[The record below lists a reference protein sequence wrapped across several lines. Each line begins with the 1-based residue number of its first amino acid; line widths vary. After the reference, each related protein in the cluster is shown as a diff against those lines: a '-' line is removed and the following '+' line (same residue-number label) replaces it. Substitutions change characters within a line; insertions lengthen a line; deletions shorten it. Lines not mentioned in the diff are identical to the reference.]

1 MSPGAAPSSFE
12 HVAADMTVNNIDH
25 LMMYDAYDHLTAYG
39 LEDLGC
45 VGMCKAATSVK
56 RAPRVQVDLCR

>member
-1 MSPGAAPSSFE
+1 
-12 HVAADMTVNNIDH
+12 MTVNNIDH